1 MRTFAGLAA
10 LWLAVSVP
18 DPALAYLGPGA
29 GLTAIGSVLAFF
41 GVIIL
46 LIAGFVWYPVKR
58 FFRGRRSRGAPSE
71 MEKAPDSPDA

>member
-1 MRTFAGLAA
+1 MRTFAGLAG
-10 LWLAVSVP
+10 LWLAVLAP
-18 DPALAYLGPGA
+18 DSALAYLGPGA

-58 FFRGRRSRGAPSE
+58 FIRGRRSRGAPSE
-71 MEKAPDSPDA
+71 MERASDSPEP

>member
-29 GLTAIGSVLAFF
+29 GLTAIGSVLAFL
-41 GVIIL
+41 GVIVL

-58 FFRGRRSRGAPSE
+58 FIRGRRRRGAPSE
-71 MEKAPDSPDA
+71 MERAPDSPDP